1 MDVWEILLKEEEI
14 EEGKKRKIEK
24 FIKEN
29 KFNLNDESFIFAS
42 LIKEAKKLNDK
53 EFDLYLKIHK
63 KRKYREKMKYKL

>member
-1 MDVWEILLKEEEI
+1 MEVWEILLEEEKI
-14 EEGKKRKIEK
+14 EEERKEKIKK

-29 KFNLNDESFIFAS
+29 PFKPNESFILAS

-63 KRKYREKMKYKL
+63 KRKCREKNEA